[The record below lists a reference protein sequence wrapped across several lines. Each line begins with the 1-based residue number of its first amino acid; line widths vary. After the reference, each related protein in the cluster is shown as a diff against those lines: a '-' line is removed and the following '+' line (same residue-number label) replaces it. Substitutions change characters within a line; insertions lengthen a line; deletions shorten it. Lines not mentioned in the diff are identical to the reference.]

1 MKIGI
6 IAATGK
12 AGSLIAKEAYDR
24 GMDVTAIVRNKSKV
38 DTDKY
43 AVMKRDIFDI
53 TADDVRNFD
62 AVVNAFG
69 APPGKEIMHQ
79 TTLKH
84 LTEVFEQV
92 PGVRFLM
99 VGGAASLYTD
109 ETETR
114 QVIEM
119 IPEEWRPGPASMLIA
134 FNELKKSKVNWTFL
148 SPAYFFDSEGPR
160 TGRYKLGTDYLFNN
174 RGGESY
180 LSYADAAVAIVDEIE
195 KKKFAHGKRFTAV
208 SERA

>member
-1 MKIGI
+1 MKIAV

-12 AGSLIAKEAYDR
+12 AGSLIANEAYER
-24 GMDVTAIVRNKSKV
+24 GMDVTAIVRDKTKA

-43 AVMKRDIFDI
+43 AVMERDILDI
-53 TADDVRNFD
+53 SADDVRNFD
-62 AVVNAFG
+62 AVVDAFG

-84 LTEVFEQV
+84 LSEVFEQV
-92 PGVRFLM
+92 PAVRLII

-109 ETETR
+109 ETETK

-119 IPEEWRPGPASMLIA
+119 IPEEWRPVPASMLIA
-134 FNELKKSKVNWTFL
+134 FNELKKSKANWTFF
-148 SPAYFFDSEGPR
+148 SPAYFFDAEGPR

-180 LSYADAAVAIVDEIE
+180 LSYADAAIAIVDEIE
-195 KKKFAHGKRFTAV
+195 KKKFAGGKRFTAV
-208 SERA
+208 SEKA